1 MPSILIVDDLQ
12 AVHDMLEAV
21 INPAGFHSAFALDGE
36 EALQRYKNEGF
47 DVVLTD
53 MAMQPMDGVTLL
65 QRIKEHDPNA
75 KVIMMTGYASK
86 ESAMEAL
93 KLGAFDFIEKPFR
106 VEELIEI
113 LRKAVNDKEEKL
125 KEIKKVEPVKTP
137 DDQMP
142 LFRKYKKPGDWPSMS
157 EFLTEMEET
166 YRRELMKFCQDNKAL
181 ASRMSGLSQ
190 KEL

>member
-1 MPSILIVDDLQ
+1 MPSILVVDDLQ
-12 AVHDMLEAV
+12 AVHDMLGAV

-36 EALQRYKNEGF
+36 EALDRYKNEGF

-65 QRIKEHDPNA
+65 QRILKFDPEA
-75 KVIMMTGYASK
+75 KVILMTGYASK

-113 LRKAVNDKEEKL
+113 LHRAVKDKEEKKTEIEDQPPAFPVL
-125 KEIKKVEPVKTP
+125 KKTRRRTAPAIYRYCLRACGIRLFLSNIDIALSKEP
-137 DDQMP
+137 
-142 LFRKYKKPGDWPSMS
+142 
-157 EFLTEMEET
+157 LTIQVPPENIT
-166 YRRELMKFCQDNKAL
+166 IQT
-181 ASRMSGLSQ
+181 
-190 KEL
+190 